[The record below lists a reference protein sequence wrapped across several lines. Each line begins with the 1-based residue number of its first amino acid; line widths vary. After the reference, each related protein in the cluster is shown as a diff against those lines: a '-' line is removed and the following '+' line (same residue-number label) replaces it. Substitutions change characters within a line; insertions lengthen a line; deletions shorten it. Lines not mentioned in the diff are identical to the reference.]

1 MPGTSKTESDSMS
14 DALDFYH
21 SIVEKRER
29 AREMFE
35 FEWCHIIRKAGKKYR
50 DGDSITRVAED
61 LDIDCDKA
69 EEAMTVFQLIYRDP
83 PTDVSSRGLLAGYRF
98 FIDDYDVADL
108 ADDSER
114 PAEKYEE
121 DIREFVGSIYQ
132 KYDVDSVDLRAPP
145 DEYDGE
151 TPSQIA
157 WKAILQSNAPSAI
170 DEVVEAPEISP
181 IGLDIDFSPL
191 TEALEEYQ
199 GEVNQ
204 ALQQSIQNFDS
215 PDSYDPNQTSVDQFA
230 KQAGKRILQRFIDD
244 LEELDDEPIQA
255 FLERLHRGL
264 GAYES
269 EDYMLACF
277 AFISIQDGLMM
288 TLCLRDD
295 EMERGED
302 GYFTPQ
308 QRKTA
313 LKNSY
318 EEVDQEFRDLESDD
332 VIPHLDEFLEHRN
345 HIMHG
350 NLNAFFDENI
360 ATISLLFLVFTL
372 FTVLEGR
379 EE

>member
-1 MPGTSKTESDSMS
+1 M
-14 DALDFYH
+14 
-21 SIVEKRER
+21 
-29 AREMFE
+29 
-35 FEWCHIIRKAGKKYR
+35 
-50 DGDSITRVAED
+50 
-61 LDIDCDKA
+61 
-69 EEAMTVFQLIYRDP
+69 
-83 PTDVSSRGLLAGYRF
+83 
-98 FIDDYDVADL
+98 
-108 ADDSER
+108 
-114 PAEKYEE
+114 
-121 DIREFVGSIYQ
+121 GSIYQ

-332 VIPHLDEFLEHRN
+332 VIPQAEFHTPVRTAVEQLVEQLD
-345 HIMHG
+345 
-350 NLNAFFDENI
+350 
-360 ATISLLFLVFTL
+360 
-372 FTVLEGR
+372 TVIGIVLYGSVAR
-379 EE
+379 GTAD